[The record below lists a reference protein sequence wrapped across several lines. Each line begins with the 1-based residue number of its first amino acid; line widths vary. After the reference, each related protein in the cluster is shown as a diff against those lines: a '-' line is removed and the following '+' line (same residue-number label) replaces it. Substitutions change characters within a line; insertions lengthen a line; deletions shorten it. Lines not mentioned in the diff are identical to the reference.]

1 MRWDAKTANGET
13 EKVMRGLE
21 RDDSPVLTGIQTF
34 HNHFRP
40 HQGLGGKT
48 PAEAVG
54 AKIEGENPLLTVIQN
69 ARLARIGR
77 EKG

>member
-1 MRWDAKTANGET
+1 M
-13 EKVMRGLE
+13 
-21 RDDSPVLTGIQTF
+21 QTF

-69 ARLARIGR
+69 ARLACIGR